1 MNKLIALPVQVGSV
15 TVHVAKG
22 RRWSVVE
29 HLLLEAVSKEAS
41 TADALAIAAKLPL
54 RMVVEALINLMRAGW
69 VELQAGAKG
78 NMFTATAGGRALSG
92 RDELPVSTRLVKR
105 PVRYAVDRV
114 SGSVLRYR
122 ELDFLWAKRFRQVEP
137 WVDAIIRPAG
147 DIPEARQLDVIRALL
162 DEDEEYRG
170 LVPSSARIGDGYA
183 LVQVANGKVRGLSS
197 APNALLEEILRV
209 AHKTTGRRAEV
220 SAQSVPPAR
229 SLFPRRSISISGDD
243 LLFGGEAHRQMLA
256 HVIGSARAWITIHS
270 TFVGGG
276 SSEEILDLLSRA
288 ARERGVRVDILW
300 GKSDRP
306 NAFNDTRA
314 ACAAINDRM
323 KREGLQQ
330 FVRAHPF
337 PTDSHSK
344 IVVADD
350 GRGGFLAL
358 LGSCN
363 WLSADFRSFEISLKA
378 TDPLL
383 VSDIMEVCAQM
394 AVSVTGLNGGI
405 AATLAGQSI
414 NIRNSNRERSSRRGE
429 AQIVLGPQHSDYLL
443 RARDEAERS
452 IVIGSHRFGRSA
464 DTLSLTPTRAAVDAH
479 GIEAA
484 VYYGR
489 LSDGM
494 SEEQAAELRISHNR
508 AGMRIRQVVDPRM
521 HAKFLG
527 WDDDNVVITSH
538 NLLSADPSSEFG
550 EVGVHLRAAG
560 AGRLLR
566 EKLMATFPF

>member
-29 HLLLEAVSKEAS
+29 HLLLEAVSHEAS
-41 TADALAIAAKLPL
+41 TADALASAARLPL

-69 VELQAGAKG
+69 VELEAGPKS
-78 NMFTATAGGRALSG
+78 NTFTATAGGRTLLG
-92 RDELPVSTRLVKR
+92 RDELPVSTRLMKR

-122 ELDFLWAKRFRQVEP
+122 ELDFVWAKRFRHMEQY
-137 WVDAIIRPAG
+137 VDATIKPT
-147 DIPEARQLDVIRALL
+147 DNIPEARQLDVIRALL

-183 LVQVANGKVRGLSS
+183 LVQVVNGKVRGLSS
-197 APNALLEEILRV
+197 APDALAQQIISV
-209 AHKTTGRRAEV
+209 ASRAAGSRAEV
-220 SAQSVPPAR
+220 SVPAVAQGRPQFR
-229 SLFPRRSISISGDD
+229 RRSISISGDD
-243 LLFGGEAHRQMLA
+243 LVFGGDAHRALLRTI
-256 HVIGSARAWITIHS
+256 IGNAKAWLTIHS

-276 SSEEILDLLSRA
+276 SSEEILDLLAQA
-288 ARERGVRVDILW
+288 AKERGVRVDILW

-306 NAFNDTRA
+306 DAFNETRA
-314 ACAAINDRM
+314 ACAGINDRM
-323 KREGLQQ
+323 KREGLHQ

-337 PTDSHSK
+337 PTDSHAK
-344 IVVADD
+344 FVVADD
-350 GRGGFLAL
+350 AKGGFLAV

-363 WLSADFRSFEISLKA
+363 WLSADFRSFEISLRA

-383 VSDIMEVCAQM
+383 VSDIMEVSAQM
-394 AVSVTGLNGGI
+394 ATAVTGLNGGI
-405 AATLAGQSI
+405 AATLAGQAV
-414 NIRNSNRERSSRRGE
+414 NIRKNNPERSARRGE
-429 AQIVLGPQHSDYLL
+429 AQIVLGPQHAEYLL

-464 DTLSLTPTRAAVDAH
+464 DTLSLTPTRAAVDAR
-479 GIEAA
+479 GVEAA

-494 SEEQAAELRISHNR
+494 TGEQAAELRISHNQ
-508 AGMRIRQVVDPRM
+508 AGMKIRQVVDPRM

-527 WDDDNVVITSH
+527 WDDDNVVVTSH
-538 NLLSADPSSEFG
+538 NLLSADPGSDFAELG
-550 EVGVHLRAAG
+550 IHLKAAG
-560 AGRLLR
+560 VGRLLR
-566 EKLMATFPF
+566 EKLLVTFRS